1 MIDRSLSFRI
11 GTLPPN
17 PRHTLP
23 ADAEKINQNCR
34 VKRHDWRSFR
44 RFRWI
49 GFDKASVR
57 LRQIETKYMQLH
69 ARSLF
74 RPSAEHRIGHSAR
87 LKSLSRTVN
96 FKTLFIGSGRI
107 EIRATRKTGCA
118 TAVTGGPAVSLA
130 QTCSYNCGRARGS
143 ALKDRSTLRNI
154 KLLV

>member
-1 MIDRSLSFRI
+1 MKQAAVAADRNKIHAASCQVIVQTLGGAPHRALS
-11 GTLPPN
+11 
-17 PRHTLP
+17 
-23 ADAEKINQNCR
+23 AAK
-34 VKRHDWRSFR
+34 V
-44 RFRWI
+44 
-49 GFDKASVR
+49 A
-57 LRQIETKYMQLH
+57 IE
-69 ARSLF
+69 
-74 RPSAEHRIGHSAR
+74 
-87 LKSLSRTVN
+87 TVN